1 MKALG
6 SRRFTLNAAASL
18 GSARPYRKSASPRGV
33 ETLYT
38 IRMPKLS
45 PGWSIGSASWV
56 LKFAMPLTERT
67 TASLIRFRDSATVSS
82 SRFSAQLY
90 APRPKRPDHCGNDLL
105 AALYVAAEGL
115 SHAGNTGDSESLRC
129 ILFRWRFAW
138 HCDRHRPDWLRVP
151 APPALELLALAD
163 WSSAGIWQAGP
174 TRHVSLEFQKTQY
187 VIQPRARLSA
197 AIELSH
203 ISIGSINLR
212 TACLHCCARL
222 PN

>member
-138 HCDRHRPDWLRVP
+138 HCDRDRPDWLRVP

-163 WSSAGIWQAGP
+163 WSSAGIWQSPPHNTCFARIPENPVCHSTEGS
-174 TRHVSLEFQKTQY
+174 TVSCYRVSSYFDW
-187 VIQPRARLSA
+187 
-197 AIELSH
+197 
-203 ISIGSINLR
+203 
-212 TACLHCCARL
+212 LH
-222 PN
+222 